1 MAALFRKVDSLR
13 RKELGRLAGGLL
25 RRNRPLSPS
34 WYKGRGGEQKNL
46 TVSVRVEAA
55 DGGRGEAARVG
66 HRERVGQTLSRCADF
81 FRATWR

>member
-1 MAALFRKVDSLR
+1 MTCVFRKVDSLR
-13 RKELGRLAGGLL
+13 HEELGKQAG
-25 RRNRPLSPS
+25 RTSSPTEQTL
-34 WYKGRGGEQKNL
+34 KGRGGEQKNL

-66 HRERVGQTLSRCADF
+66 HRERVGQTLSRGANF